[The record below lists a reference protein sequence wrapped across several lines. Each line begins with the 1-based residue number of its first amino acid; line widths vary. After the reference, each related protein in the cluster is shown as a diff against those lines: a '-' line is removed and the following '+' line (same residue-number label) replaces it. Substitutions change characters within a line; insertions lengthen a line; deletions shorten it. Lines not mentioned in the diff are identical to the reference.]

1 MKDRQHLSLSLAPI
15 FGLTQKPA
23 KKVKAGETFA

>member
-1 MKDRQHLSLSLAPI
+1 MKDRERLSLSSVPI

-23 KKVKAGETFA
+23 KKVKAGEIFA